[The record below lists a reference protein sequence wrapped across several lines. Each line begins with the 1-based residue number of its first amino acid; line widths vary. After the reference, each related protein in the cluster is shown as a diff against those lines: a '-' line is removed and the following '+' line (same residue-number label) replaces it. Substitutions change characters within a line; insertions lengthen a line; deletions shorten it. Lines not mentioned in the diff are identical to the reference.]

1 MIGPSGQFP
10 KGKLNEDDQGELTI
24 GVATDKEKKTVIINF
39 GKRVAWI
46 GLPAEELK
54 IFINILQDKLKG
66 IEKL

>member
-1 MIGPSGQFP
+1 MIGPSRQFP

-46 GLPAEELK
+46 GLPAEGLK